1 MDSIAIAKNEVDNGN
16 FENTLF
22 LYNCRLINED
32 NEYYYV
38 EGNSSDLEELSQTLN
53 TKGW

>member
-1 MDSIAIAKNEVDNGN
+1 MDSIAIAKNEVDDDN
-16 FENTLF
+16 FENVLF
-22 LYNCRLINED
+22 LYNCRLIDED

-38 EGNSSDLEELSQTLN
+38 EGDPSDLDELSQTLN